1 LAEQAI
7 ARDLE
12 EGPHDDR
19 ETPVDDDSEEETL
32 SDESTIRPG
41 APGCSAHVSMVGS
54 DRTLTA
60 IGASSRATAAAVV
73 SIPSRNPAKTERH
86 KARREER
93 SLLRDNHLTPPR
105 HAAKRETFLQWL
117 GRKLPSVMLSREKDA
132 PKAVDTDALDAGSE
146 EREQAGADETA
157 PLLDNPNLPYGGQD
171 TPAKIDNK
179 WDEAVLRGEIRTTWQ
194 REAKVLVRYS
204 APLILTFMLQYSLN
218 VTSVFAVGHIGK
230 IELGAVSLASMTSN
244 ITGYAVYQGL
254 ATSLDTL
261 CAQAYGSGRKK
272 LVGLQTQRMV
282 GPFRSIIPN
291 LTRSS

>member
-1 LAEQAI
+1 
-7 ARDLE
+7 
-12 EGPHDDR
+12 
-19 ETPVDDDSEEETL
+19 
-32 SDESTIRPG
+32 
-41 APGCSAHVSMVGS
+41 MVGS
-54 DRTLTA
+54 DRTLSA
-60 IGASSRATAAAVV
+60 IGASSRATAAAVA
-73 SIPSRNPAKTERH
+73 SIPSRNPTKTEYH

-93 SLLRDNHLTPPR
+93 SLPRDDHFIPPK
-105 HAAKRETFLQWL
+105 HAAKGETFLQWL
-117 GRKLPSVMLSREKDA
+117 GRKLPSVTLSREKDA
-132 PKAVDTDALDAGSE
+132 PGAVDTDAGSE
-146 EREQAGADETA
+146 GREHAVADETA
-157 PLLDNPNLPYGGQD
+157 PLLDRPNIPYGGQD
-171 TPAKIDNK
+171 TPAKIDKK
-179 WDEAVLRGEIRTTWQ
+179 WDEAVLRGEIRTTMQ

-261 CAQAYGSGRKK
+261 CAQAYGSGRKE

-291 LTRSS
+291 LIRSS